1 MRQRLFALCAG
12 VVLAV
17 CGLGLA
23 RLLGAPKAPEVVPA
37 PSAAPD
43 DRPVLAFF
51 GDGTDPW
58 CQEVSDGLDR
68 WADEQGW
75 ALIAYDCKGSP
86 TAQKG
91 QVEDLVRTEQADVAV
106 LCPVGD
112 EEQLTDWVETLDGA
126 KVPVIALSRH
136 SLEGVEA
143 VACRVCPEA
152 GEPYAAIAQWFD
164 RGDLLLLAD
173 LPDDPGVETARE
185 ALEDGGG
192 EVLDYGAC
200 WGNADYAGD
209 YLDGALERFPGVD
222 GVVAFSRAGALGAK
236 DALGNADVPVLC
248 LEYGPAVEEDL
259 ALGELDAAVE
269 GSAQSALQVL
279 ETCIPK
285 VRSGEAEA
293 FYPLNV
299 QIRTGR
305 ADT

>member
-1 MRQRLFALCAG
+1 MRQRLFALCAAL
-12 VVLAV
+12 VLAV
-17 CGLGLA
+17 CGLGLV

-37 PSAAPD
+37 PSAARP

-75 ALIAYDCKGSP
+75 ALITYDCKGSP

-91 QVEDLVRTEQADVAV
+91 QVEDLVRTEKADVAV
-106 LCPVGD
+106 LYSVGD
-112 EEQLTDWVETLDGA
+112 GEQLTGWAQTLGEA
-126 KVPVIALSRH
+126 RVPVIALSRQ
-136 SLEGVEA
+136 SLGDMEN
-143 VACRVCPEA
+143 VACRVCPEDA
-152 GEPYAAIAQWFD
+152 EPYAAIADWFD

-185 ALEDGGG
+185 ALEDSGA

-209 YLDGALERFPGVD
+209 YLDVALDSFPQAD

-236 DALGNADVPVLC
+236 NALGDRDVPVLC

-259 ALGELDAAVE
+259 ALGQLDAAAEVPV
-269 GSAQSALQVL
+269 QSAIRTLG
-279 ETCIPK
+279 TCIPK
-285 VRSGEAEA
+285 VRSGEVEA
-293 FYPLNV
+293 LYPLTV
-299 QIRTGR
+299 HIRTAR